1 LWFNP
6 LLPDELRR
14 LELSLRYRN
23 HMIGV
28 HVDHEALELR
38 SAPGPAGPVVVGLRE
53 DCYEL
58 APGDVLRL
66 ELPAPA

>member
-1 LWFNP
+1 V
-6 LLPDELRR
+6 
-14 LELSLRYRN
+14 
-23 HMIGV
+23 IGV

-38 SAPGPAGPVVVGLRE
+38 SAPGPARPVVVGLRE